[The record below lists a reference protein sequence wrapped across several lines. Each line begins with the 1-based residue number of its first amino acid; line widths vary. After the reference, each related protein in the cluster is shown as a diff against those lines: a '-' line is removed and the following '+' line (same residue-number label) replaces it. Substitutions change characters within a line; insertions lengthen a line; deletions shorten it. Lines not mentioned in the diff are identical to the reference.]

1 MNAVAM
7 QRPPPFQKEN
17 PVVWFGLLEAAM
29 NLSKLTNDVTKYYYV
44 ISSLDPSTANLIADI
59 IMSPPPVDKYKT
71 VNVRLMKLFGQSEKT
86 RAQESLRTC
95 RMGDEKPSHF
105 LQRLRG
111 LAGSNM
117 PDSVLKSIFLEQ
129 VPSSLHDILVA
140 SENPDLN
147 KLAALADRVTEYWL
161 ARVCSMERNN
171 MAEFQ
176 VPQVAS
182 LEQHRVATPAPQN
195 SMAARDDHVTTLLI
209 QQIAELTR
217 EVGALK
223 VQNAQHH
230 SRPRWRG
237 RSPSNAGRSPARSRS
252 RSSERNNGACFYH
265 RRFGANANRCIIP
278 CTWTT
283 ASIGNSSNSTSE
295 N

>member
-1 MNAVAM
+1 MATPSSPTCTCSKRLQEESRVPTPDEGPEVNAVAM

-111 LAGSNM
+111 LAAATCWTPFSRA
-117 PDSVLKSIFLEQ
+117 
-129 VPSSLHDILVA
+129 SSW
-140 SENPDLN
+140 S
-147 KLAALADRVTEYWL
+147 KCRVRSTISSW
-161 ARVCSMERNN
+161 
-171 MAEFQ
+171 
-176 VPQVAS
+176 
-182 LEQHRVATPAPQN
+182 PAK
-195 SMAARDDHVTTLLI
+195 
-209 QQIAELTR
+209 TR
-217 EVGALK
+217 
-223 VQNAQHH
+223 
-230 SRPRWRG
+230 
-237 RSPSNAGRSPARSRS
+237 
-252 RSSERNNGACFYH
+252 
-265 RRFGANANRCIIP
+265 
-278 CTWTT
+278 T
-283 ASIGNSSNSTSE
+283 
-295 N
+295 